1 MPNLFIPFAPEYSL
15 QIPAQVSVW
24 MGWGTWLIL
33 LIFSAVRMQQKP
45 IKLDRKLLAWF
56 AGLSVSI
63 LIFTPFLGAAVN
75 ADLPIV
81 SDGRLFQYMMIL
93 AAVPWLIAGGILGP
107 LPAIMLAGISG
118 LLYAFL
124 GSTHIFTPL
133 S

>member
-24 MGWGTWLIL
+24 MGWGAWLIF

-63 LIFTPFLGAAVN
+63 VNYSHLSWEQLSTLIC
-75 ADLPIV
+75 
-81 SDGRLFQYMMIL
+81 
-93 AAVPWLIAGGILGP
+93 
-107 LPAIMLAGISG
+107 
-118 LLYAFL
+118 LLSRTVGY
-124 GSTHIFTPL
+124 SSI
-133 S
+133 